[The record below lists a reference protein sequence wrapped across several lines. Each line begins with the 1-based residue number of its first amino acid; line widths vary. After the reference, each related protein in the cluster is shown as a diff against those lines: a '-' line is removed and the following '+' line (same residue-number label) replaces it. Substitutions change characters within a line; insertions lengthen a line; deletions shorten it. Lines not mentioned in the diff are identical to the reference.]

1 MEIFNTYKA
10 VENIIEAK
18 IKELKQKLKSKRIAD
33 QGMKKQWEE
42 DLFEISQLRKGI
54 GESKEKFLDRYLPY

>member
-1 MEIFNTYKA
+1 MEIFNTYKV